1 MLIIDRINI
10 LKLSGITIFQKI
22 KRKHEMKN
30 LFTTLVLMLTIW
42 IGVSQAQTVTES
54 WAFGAGFSYPRF
66 YSVNITSLNSD
77 YGAYL
82 SMQRNFSEHVG
93 LRFKLGYSH
102 LVGEWKDASLNL
114 IKESTNL
121 ITGDLDLIYY
131 LVPCAPVSPYLYAGV
146 GVNYKTIT
154 NGQSIFPDDNKFGSQ
169 LNVGVGA
176 EFKINPRWSIV
187 PEFGY
192 HITNNSELDGTIV
205 PSELNGRDTYLVLS
219 LGFNYFFNLGKPSEQ
234 CEPCPG
240 LSTDMRDMTDYKRI
254 DDMIKSHIPKE
265 IIREVVVDKYIYA
278 IAEDRLVLVGVN
290 FAFDKSE
297 LLPESYT
304 VLDKAVRLLSYNNP
318 NVNVEI
324 EGYTD
329 YIGTA
334 EYNQNLSEERARVVK
349 DYLVSRGIESNRLS
363 TIGYGKGNP
372 IANNE
377 TEEGRAMNRRI
388 VFRIL
393 R

>member
-1 MLIIDRINI
+1 
-10 LKLSGITIFQKI
+10 
-22 KRKHEMKN
+22 MKN
-30 LFTTLVLMLTIW
+30 FLMTLALMLTIG

-54 WAFGAGFSYPRF
+54 WAFGAGFSFPRF

-82 SMQRNFSEHVG
+82 SLQRNFSEHVG
-93 LRFKLGYSH
+93 LRLKASYAYLEGQYN
-102 LVGEWKDASLNL
+102 DASFNL

-154 NGQSIFPDDNKFGSQ
+154 NGQSVFPDDNKFGSQ
-169 LNVGVGA
+169 FNVGAGA
-176 EFKINPRWSIV
+176 EFKISPSWSII

-192 HITNNSELDGTIV
+192 HITNNSELDGSIV
-205 PSELNGRDTYLVLS
+205 PAELNGRDSYVVLS
-219 LGFNYFFNLGKPSEQ
+219 LGFNYFYSLGDPSPQ

-240 LSTDMRDMTDYKRI
+240 IATVMSDMTDYKKI
-254 DDMIKSHIPKE
+254 EDMIKKHIP
-265 IIREVVVDKYIYA
+265 REVVKEVIVDKYIYA

-297 LLPESYT
+297 LLSDSYT
-304 VLDKAVRLLSYNNP
+304 ILDRAVKLLNKNP
-318 NVNVEI
+318 NVDVEI

-329 YIGTA
+329 YIGSN
-334 EYNQNLSEERARVVK
+334 EYNQNLSEERAQVVK
-349 DYLVSRGIESNRLS
+349 DYLVSQGIASDRLS
-363 TIGYGKGNP
+363 TIGYGQGNP
-372 IANNE
+372 IADNE
-377 TEEGRAMNRRI
+377 TEDGRALNRRI
-388 VFRIL
+388 VFRIIN